1 MVNVILDPRSNEL
14 VTPSTTREG
23 WGQVCLQSTQTVIN
37 NGIANSVKRM
47 AWVKGPVELLAKEF
61 KLNQQKNG
69 KIIRITSDT
78 PFYDGQSPVINPTS
92 GEVVMRRETN
102 APFYQN
108 HQYTEDLSSS
118 DYHLTS
124 SVVKEEIPANTVAT
138 NA

>member
-1 MVNVILDPRSNEL
+1 MVNVILDSRSGL
-14 VTPSTTREG
+14 HVTPSTTREG

-37 NGIANSVKRM
+37 NGIATPVNRK
-47 AWVKGPVELLAKEF
+47 AWVKGPVELLTKEF

-78 PFYDGQSPVINPTS
+78 PFYDGQSPVINPNS

-108 HQYTEDLSSS
+108 HQYTEDLTAS
-118 DYHLTS
+118 DYHLIST
-124 SVVKEEIPANTVAT
+124 VVKEEIPT
-138 NA
+138 NAIATA